1 MRCVRE
7 KINGRGGNKVEFS
20 GEQGSVPGES
30 GGVAGYVDNAFRSEF
45 QNTSDHFRSQAGARR
60 ITEDLTESGAARN
73 SAEQAGRVAGRILC
87 LYSHAF
93 CVDAGAVDGVR
104 GIFDARN
111 GATMDAGEA
120 GSSYT
125 AIEIKK
131 GCVQKI
137 FSCQTGEY
145 PGGFCIHLKEIRGVE
160 EVGLI
165 SEGREEPRGFGDIPL
180 ARKGE
185 APHVSL
191 PQKVSGLSLL
201 VNHGVDDGEI
211 REQGL
216 SGFPQEG
223 VFMVGTGARDEEHP
237 DFFLSLVF
245 EGKAGFSLAGNH
257 TRAQLAE
264 TEESVPACI
273 LFLSAEAAEPGALL
287 SWHGGHGNIGG
298 ETSRADAILYGFQ
311 NGGGGQVKKLA
322 VGRLS
327 DSVVHAAAHTEA
339 DTALLIASKG
349 KFDLVAVSGRFRR
362 GNKRP
367 DGGVFEM
374 SYAAQSV
381 GEEAAL
387 PAALLPVGHAHEW
400 AAAAFCGVGTGWRDG
415 ACGRLEQLCGSGLAE
430 RLFFSKDAGAD
441 LFSGKCSGDKGDR
454 FSLNAFRDTPA
465 VRAKACD
472 AERHVFHSCS
482 PSASGDGIVIPGW
495 LIRIGGQQ
503 QYPEP
508 DSVGTEQVWPY
519 GRLR

>member
-20 GEQGSVPGES
+20 GEQGSVAGES

-45 QNTSDHFRSQAGARR
+45 QNTFDHFGSQAGARR
-60 ITEDLTESGAARN
+60 ITENLTESGAARN

-111 GATMDAGEA
+111 GAAMDAEEA

-125 AIEIKK
+125 TIEIKK
-131 GCVQKI
+131 GCAQKI

-145 PGGFCIHLKEIRGVE
+145 PGGFCVHLEEIRGVE

-191 PQKVSGLSLL
+191 PQKVRGLSFL

-216 SGFPQEG
+216 RDFPQDG
-223 VFMVGTGARDEEHP
+223 VFMIGTGARNEEHP
-237 DFFLSLVF
+237 DFLLPFVF
-245 EGKAGFSLAGNH
+245 KGKAGFSLAGNH
-257 TRAQLAE
+257 ACAQLAE
-264 TEESVPACI
+264 TEKSVPACLLI
-273 LFLSAEAAEPGALL
+273 LPAEAAEPGALL
-287 SWHGGHGNIGG
+287 SGHGWHGHIRG
-298 ETSRADAILYGFQ
+298 ETASPDAVVNGFQ
-311 NGGGGQVKKLA
+311 NGSGGQIKKLA
-322 VGRLS
+322 VGRLR

-339 DTALLIASKG
+339 DTALFVASKG
-349 KFDLVAVSGRFRR
+349 KFDFVAVPGRFRR
-362 GNKRP
+362 GNKRS
-367 DGGVFEM
+367 DGGVFKMAYE
-374 SYAAQSV
+374 AQGV
-381 GEEAAL
+381 GEKAGL
-387 PAALLPVGHAHEW
+387 PAALFAVRHTHER
-400 AAAAFCGVGTGWRDG
+400 AAAAFCGVRAGRRDG
-415 ACGRLEQLCGSGLAE
+415 ACGRLKQFRGRGLTE
-430 RLFFSKDAGAD
+430 RLFFGNDAGAD
-441 LFSGKCSGDKGDR
+441 LFSGESSGDKGDR

-465 VRAKACD
+465 VRAETCD
-472 AERHVFHSCS
+472 AERHVFHS
-482 PSASGDGIVIPGW
+482 
-495 LIRIGGQQ
+495 
-503 QYPEP
+503 
-508 DSVGTEQVWPY
+508 
-519 GRLR
+519 